1 MSLTTTVTEHELD
14 DALAA
19 SPVPVVLYVH
29 ADWCG
34 PCKALDPIVEEVS
47 AELGGRVRVLKLD
60 YDQAEQARGKY
71 AIEAVPTLVVTVGG
85 VPVARILGALEKDE
99 LLAQLRPLLS
109 VCSVAGGSPASP
121 RETEVVDPTPE
132 GWTSRGP
139 RLLTFPDTL
148 SGRIGVFPS
157 WIPDQKLVGP
167 AHGTVQVPAGRIV
180 WLFVSQTG
188 ADPVDLRFLRQ
199 LPADGVDRLTVR
211 ASAVKGSGLAD
222 LAHLTGLSRLSV
234 HAKRLTQPA
243 SYSGQL
249 AGLRQVDAL
258 RLDMPEADDR
268 MITDVVALPRLRELY
283 LCSQAVT
290 DAGVARLAGARAL
303 RSLYLDTHLA
313 TDAALAELACV
324 DLPELTDLGIC
335 LPETTDTGLAHLATL
350 TGLRSLTVTAPKVT
364 SAGLR
369 PLAQLR
375 NLTSLSLYNTPV
387 DDGVLDALGA
397 LRTLTSL
404 TIVHDTEEVTSQV
417 SDAAWLRLRTA
428 APDITINGVWLAPQA
443 VQHILRTAV

>member
-1 MSLTTTVTEHELD
+1 MPLTTTVTEHELD
-14 DALAA
+14 DALTA
-19 SPVPVVLYVH
+19 SPVPVVLYVY

-34 PCKALDPIVEEVS
+34 PCKALSPIVEEVS
-47 AELGGRVRVLKLD
+47 AELGDRMRVLKLD
-60 YDQAEQARGKY
+60 YDQAEQARRKY
-71 AIEAVPTLVVTVGG
+71 AIDAVPTLLVTVGG
-85 VPVARILGALEKDE
+85 APVARILGAMGKDE

-109 VCSVAGGSPASP
+109 VRSVSEGPPTSLREPEEADTTPQGWTARSP
-121 RETEVVDPTPE
+121 RA
-132 GWTSRGP
+132 
-139 RLLTFPDTL
+139 LTFPDTS

-167 AHGTVQVPAGRIV
+167 ARGTVKVPADRIV
-180 WLFVSQTG
+180 WLFINQTG
-188 ADPVDLRFLRQ
+188 ADPADLRFLRQ
-199 LPADGVDRLTVR
+199 LPADGIDRLAVR
-211 ASAVKGSGLAD
+211 ASAVTGSGLAD

-234 HAKRLTQPA
+234 HVKRLSQPA

-249 AGLRQVDAL
+249 AGLRQADEL
-258 RLDMPEADDR
+258 RLDMPEADDG
-268 MITDVVALPRLRELY
+268 MVTDVVSLPRLRELY
-283 LCSQAVT
+283 LCSEAVT
-290 DAGVARLAGARAL
+290 DAGVARLARARAL

-313 TDAALAELACV
+313 TDAALAELACA

-335 LPETTDTGLAHLATL
+335 LPETTDAGLAHLATL

-375 NLTSLSLYNTPV
+375 NLTSLNLYNTPV
-387 DDGVLDALGA
+387 DDDVLDTLGT
-397 LRTLTSL
+397 LCGLTSL
-404 TIVHDTEEVTSQV
+404 NIVHDTEEVTSQV

-443 VQHILRTAV
+443 VRHILSTAA